1 MLRES
6 VVSVIPLLP
15 QITGVGLSVVSKAF
29 VIPHFLLLLYLAL
42 SAQEK
47 FSCAREYIVTQE
59 RRTFLVPIA
68 GIGVSNRRTPW
79 FRRILELD
87 ITARTATESIARIER
102 SSVSKRAKSIASS
115 ERLRQS
121 GQSRASAK
129 NH

>member
-1 MLRES
+1 
-6 VVSVIPLLP
+6 VSFA
-15 QITGVGLSVVSKAF
+15 SEAF
-29 VIPHFLLLLYLAL
+29 VTIYFLLLLLGTQQIFFLLAL
-42 SAQEK
+42 VDNNFGKAGR
-47 FSCAREYIVTQE
+47 F
-59 RRTFLVPIA
+59 FVPIA

-87 ITARTATESIARIER
+87 ITARTATESIAHIER

-129 NH
+129 IT